1 MVAARQEGGTK
12 VFWNLPDI
20 KIAPDTLFS
29 IGPFPVSNTL
39 LATWFSI
46 VVVIA
51 FSFLAKRNLSLVPRG
66 FANFFEWIFE
76 QILNLC
82 EEVAG
87 PTRGRKFFPIV
98 CTIFLFVLTSNYLE
112 LVPFVESIGTINR
125 PDVHPVLG
133 IFLVSKADSNAI
145 TPWVRPAP
153 TDLNLTIG
161 LAIIS
166 VVVTQIYGFR
176 LLGPKL
182 QLGRYF
188 TLKDGPIGLVVG
200 LLEAVLELAR
210 VISFSFRLFGNIFA
224 GDVLLLVMAFLIP
237 ALGPVPFLLLETL
250 VGLVQ
255 AFVFAMLTLVFLTL
269 GTTAHE
275 GGEHHGE
282 EAHSELAGAESAV
295 TH

>member
-1 MVAARQEGGTK
+1 M
-12 VFWNLPDI
+12 FWNLPEI
-20 KIAPDTLFS
+20 RIAPDTLFTL
-29 IGPFPVSNTL
+29 GPLPISNTL

-46 VVVIA
+46 IVVLVVGFIA
-51 FSFLAKRNLSLVPRG
+51 TRKLSLVPRG
-66 FANFFEWIFE
+66 VSNFFEWIFE

-87 PTRGRKFFPIV
+87 RERGRRFFPLV

-112 LVPFVESIGTINR
+112 LVPFVESIGTINE
-125 PDVHPVLG
+125 PDVHPFLG
-133 IFLVSKADSNAI
+133 VFLVEKADTSHI

-166 VVVTQIYGFR
+166 VIATQFYGFR
-176 LLGPKL
+176 LLGPRL

-188 TLKDGPIGLVVG
+188 TLRDGPIGLFVG

-237 ALGPVPFLLLETL
+237 ALGPIPFLLLETL

-255 AFVFAMLTLVFLTL
+255 AFVFAMLTLVFMTL
-269 GTTAHE
+269 GTTPH
-275 GGEHHGE
+275 GGEEHHA
-282 EAHSELAGAESAV
+282 EAGHSQVSA
-295 TH
+295 TAH

>member
-1 MVAARQEGGTK
+1 M
-12 VFWNLPDI
+12 FWNLPDI
-20 KIAPDTLFS
+20 KIAPDTLFH

-46 VVVIA
+46 AVVIA
-51 FSFLAKRNLSLVPRG
+51 FGFLAKRNLSLVPRG
-66 FANFFEWIFE
+66 VSNFFEWIFE
-76 QILNLC
+76 LILNLC

-87 PTRGRKFFPIV
+87 PRRGRKFFPIV
-98 CTIFLFVLTSNYLE
+98 CTIFLFVLISNYLE
-112 LVPFVESIGTINR
+112 LVPFVESIGTITR

-133 IFLVSKADSNAI
+133 IFLINKADSNALM
-145 TPWVRPAP
+145 PWVRPAP
-153 TDLNLTIG
+153 TDLNMTIG

-188 TLKDGPIGLVVG
+188 TLKEGPIGLVVG

-255 AFVFAMLTLVFLTL
+255 AFVFAMLTLVFMTL

-275 GGEHHGE
+275 GGEHHE
-282 EAHSELAGAESAV
+282 EAAHSEVTGAESAV

>member
-1 MVAARQEGGTK
+1 M
-12 VFWNLPDI
+12 FWNLPDI
-20 KIAPDTLFS
+20 KIAPDTLFY
-29 IGPFPVSNTL
+29 IGPMPVSNTL
-39 LATWFSI
+39 LATWFSVII
-46 VVVIA
+46 VLIFGFV
-51 FSFLAKRNLSLVPRG
+51 AKRNLSLVPKG
-66 FANFFEWIFE
+66 VSNFFEWLFE

-87 PTRGRKFFPIV
+87 RERGRKFFPLV

-112 LVPFVESIGTINR
+112 LVPFVESIGTVSTPN
-125 PDVHPVLG
+125 VHPLLG
-133 IFLVSKADSNAI
+133 IFLYTKADSNQI
-145 TPWVRPAP
+145 IPWVRPAP

-166 VVVTQIYGFR
+166 VIATQIYGFR
-176 LLGPKL
+176 MLGPKL

-188 TLKDGPIGLVVG
+188 TLREGPIGLFVG
-200 LLEAVLELAR
+200 VLEAILELAR

-255 AFVFAMLTLVFLTL
+255 AFVFAMLTLVFMTL
-269 GTTAHE
+269 GTSAH
-275 GGEHHGE
+275 GGEEHHGE
-282 EAHSELAGAESAV
+282 ERHGEVPATAH
-295 TH
+295 

>member
-1 MVAARQEGGTK
+1 ML
-12 VFWNLPDI
+12 WNLPDI

-46 VVVIA
+46 VVVLVVGFA
-51 FSFLAKRNLSLVPRG
+51 VKRNLSLVPRG

-76 QILNLC
+76 QVLNLC

-87 PTRGRKFFPIV
+87 PQRGRKFFPIV

-112 LVPFVESIGTINR
+112 LVPFVESIGSINR
-125 PDVHPVLG
+125 PGVQPILG
-133 IFLVSKADSNAI
+133 IFLVNKADTNAI

-166 VVVTQIYGFR
+166 VIVTQFYGFK

-200 LLEAVLELAR
+200 ILEAILELAR

-255 AFVFAMLTLVFLTL
+255 AFVFSMLTLVFLTL
-269 GTTAHE
+269 GTTAH
-275 GGEHHGE
+275 GGEEHHGE
-282 EAHSELAGAESAV
+282 AAHSELAGAESAV
-295 TH
+295 SH

>member
-1 MVAARQEGGTK
+1 ML
-12 VFWNLPDI
+12 WNLPDI

-46 VVVIA
+46 VVVLVV
-51 FSFLAKRNLSLVPRG
+51 SFAVKRNLSLVPRG

-87 PTRGRKFFPIV
+87 PERGRKFFPIV

-112 LVPFVESIGTINR
+112 LVPFVESIGSINR
-125 PDVHPVLG
+125 PGVHPVLG
-133 IFLVSKADSNAI
+133 IFLVNKADTSAL

-166 VVVTQIYGFR
+166 VIVTQFYGFK

-200 LLEAVLELAR
+200 ILEAVLELAR

-255 AFVFAMLTLVFLTL
+255 AFVFSMLTLVFLTL
-269 GTTAHE
+269 GTTAH
-275 GGEHHGE
+275 GGEEHHGE
-282 EAHSELAGAESAV
+282 AAHSELAGAESAV
-295 TH
+295 SH

>member
-20 KIAPDTLFS
+20 KIAPDTLFH

-46 VVVIA
+46 AVVIA
-51 FSFLAKRNLSLVPRG
+51 FGFLAKRNLSLVPRG
-66 FANFFEWIFE
+66 VSNFFEWIFE

-87 PTRGRKFFPIV
+87 PRRGRKFFPIV
-98 CTIFLFVLTSNYLE
+98 CTIFLFVLISNYLE
-112 LVPFVESIGTINR
+112 LVPFVESIGTITR

-133 IFLVSKADSNAI
+133 IFLINKADSNALM
-145 TPWVRPAP
+145 PWVRPAP
-153 TDLNLTIG
+153 TDLNMTIG

-188 TLKDGPIGLVVG
+188 TLKEGPIGLVVG

-255 AFVFAMLTLVFLTL
+255 AFVFAMLTLVFMTL

-275 GGEHHGE
+275 GGEHHE
-282 EAHSELAGAESAV
+282 EAAHSEVTGAESAV

>member
-1 MVAARQEGGTK
+1 M
-12 VFWNLPDI
+12 FWNLPDI
-20 KIAPDTLFS
+20 RIAPDTLFY
-29 IGPFPVSNTL
+29 IGPMPVSNTL

-46 VVVIA
+46 VVVLA
-51 FSFLAKRNLSLVPRG
+51 FGFLAKRKISLVPSG
-66 FANFFEWIFE
+66 VSNFFEWIFE

-87 PTRGRKFFPIV
+87 RERGRRFFPLV
-98 CTIFLFVLTSNYLE
+98 CTIFMFVLAANYLE
-112 LVPFVESIGTINR
+112 LVPLVESIGTINH
-125 PDVHPVLG
+125 PNVHPFLG
-133 IFLVSKADSNAI
+133 IFLVDKGESNFI

-153 TDLNLTIG
+153 TDLNMTIG

-166 VVVTQIYGFR
+166 VIATQFYGFR

-188 TLKDGPIGLVVG
+188 TLKDGPIGLFVG
-200 LLEAVLELAR
+200 VLEAVLELAR

-237 ALGPVPFLLLETL
+237 ALGPVPFLLLEVL
-250 VGLVQ
+250 IGLVQ

-269 GTTAHE
+269 GTTGH
-275 GGEHHGE
+275 GGEEHHAEERHGE
-282 EAHSELAGAESAV
+282 ASATAAH
-295 TH
+295 

>member
-1 MVAARQEGGTK
+1 ML
-12 VFWNLPDI
+12 WNLPDI
-20 KIAPDTLFS
+20 KIAPDTLFY

-46 VVVIA
+46 VIVIA
-51 FSFLAKRNLSLVPRG
+51 FGFLAKRNLSLVPRG
-66 FANFFEWIFE
+66 VSNFFEWIFE

-98 CTIFLFVLTSNYLE
+98 CTIFLFVLASNYLE
-112 LVPFVESIGTINR
+112 LVPFVESIGTIN
-125 PDVHPVLG
+125 PPPGHVATPTAGV
-133 IFLVSKADSNAI
+133 FLFGNQSNWI

-166 VVVTQIYGFR
+166 VIVTQIYGFR
-176 LLGPKL
+176 MLGPKL

-188 TLKDGPIGLVVG
+188 TLKEGPIGLVVG
-200 LLEAVLELAR
+200 VLEAILELAR

-275 GGEHHGE
+275 GGEHHE
-282 EAHSELAGAESAV
+282 EAAHSEVAGAESAV

>member
-1 MVAARQEGGTK
+1 ML
-12 VFWNLPDI
+12 WNLPDI
-20 KIAPDTLFS
+20 KIAPDTLFY
-29 IGPFPVSNTL
+29 IGPFPISNTL

-46 VVVIA
+46 AIVMA
-51 FSFLAKRNLSLVPRG
+51 FGFLAKRNLSLVPRG
-66 FANFFEWIFE
+66 ISNFFEWIFE

-87 PTRGRKFFPIV
+87 PSRGRKFFPIV

-125 PDVHPVLG
+125 PGVQPVLG
-133 IFLVSKADSNAI
+133 IFLVSRADSNAI
-145 TPWVRPAP
+145 MPWVRPAP

-176 LLGPKL
+176 ILGPKL

-200 LLEAVLELAR
+200 VLEAILEVAR

-269 GTTAHE
+269 GTTGHE
-275 GGEHHGE
+275 GGEHHE
-282 EAHSELAGAESAV
+282 DASHSEVAGAESAV
-295 TH
+295 SH